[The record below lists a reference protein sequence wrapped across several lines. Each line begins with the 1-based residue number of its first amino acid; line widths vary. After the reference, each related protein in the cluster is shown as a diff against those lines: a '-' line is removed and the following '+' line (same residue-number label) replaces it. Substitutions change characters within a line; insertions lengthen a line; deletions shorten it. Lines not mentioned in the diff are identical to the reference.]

1 MEKIKTFCIL
11 FFLNLVVSASI
22 LANNNL
28 DNKINYE
35 IFYEGKDTIYYTT
48 GEYRINRIK
57 SIRHAYLIYISNS
70 TTDILYTLVSPKYNV
85 RLPEKLKEGET
96 YTMQIIYFVPTQKYA
111 KYVGDKFITKFKM
124 LDKNV
129 RISRRNLWG
138 TIIISPNVLD
148 KYYRKDHFLG
158 PEVFKEANNY
168 E

>member
-1 MEKIKTFCIL
+1 MKKLKAFCIL
-11 FFLNLVVSASI
+11 LLLNLVVSVSI

-35 IFYEGKDTIYYTT
+35 FFYQGKDTIYYTT
-48 GEYRINRIK
+48 GEYRISRIK
-57 SIRHAYLIYISNS
+57 SIRHAYLIYLSNS
-70 TTDILYTLVSPKYNV
+70 TMDILYTLISPKCNV

-96 YTMQIIYFVPTQKYA
+96 YIMQIIYLVPTQKYA
-111 KYVGDKFITKFKM
+111 RYVGHKFITKLTM
-124 LDKNV
+124 LDKKV

-158 PEVFKEANNY
+158 PEIFKEVNNH

>member
-1 MEKIKTFCIL
+1 MEKEEEK
-11 FFLNLVVSASI
+11 VS
-22 LANNNL
+22 
-28 DNKINYE
+28 
-35 IFYEGKDTIYYTT
+35 G
-48 GEYRINRIK
+48 
-57 SIRHAYLIYISNS
+57 
-70 TTDILYTLVSPKYNV
+70 
-85 RLPEKLKEGET
+85 LPENAYRELKEGET

>member
-28 DNKINYE
+28 DNIINYE
-35 IFYEGKDTIYYTT
+35 IFYEGKDTIYYTI

-148 KYYRKDHFLG
+148 KYYRKIIF
-158 PEVFKEANNY
+158 
-168 E
+168 